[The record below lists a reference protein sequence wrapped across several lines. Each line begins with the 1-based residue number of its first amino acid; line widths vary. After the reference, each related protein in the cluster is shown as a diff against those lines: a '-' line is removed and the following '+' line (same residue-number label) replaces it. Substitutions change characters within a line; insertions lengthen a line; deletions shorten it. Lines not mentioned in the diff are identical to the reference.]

1 MTAILLYL
9 GKSAVALAV
18 FYMFYRLLL
27 SKETFHRL
35 NRIVLL
41 GTAALSF
48 VLPLCV
54 ITIREVVMLPSSEQS
69 AAESV
74 ASSAAV
80 EQIAASEPWWVTALC
95 AVCAVGVLV
104 SLGFTLL
111 SIIRVKQIIARGES
125 IPQPDGVTL
134 VLLDE
139 QVAPFSWMRHIVMSR
154 ADYEAGAEQILV
166 HEKAHIAYGH
176 SIDLLFA
183 DVVTALQWFNP
194 AVWMLKSDLRALHEF
209 EADDAVLRSGANV
222 KEYQYLLIK
231 KAVGKSGYSVA
242 NSFNHSTLKNR
253 ITMMSNKKSSR
264 MGAWKALYVLPLV
277 GVSLVATAET
287 KVDYRYEEQSVAAV
301 QDTIKVNTVMTS
313 FTVKGNVKIGD
324 LPEGK
329 PLFVIDGK
337 VADADFDLKK
347 IDPKTIESMEVIKNE
362 TAVEKYGEA
371 AKNGVIVIK
380 LKSQEPQEEEVI
392 PFQFAGEKPG
402 FNGGDVNEFSKWVA
416 QNMQYPEE
424 ALKKNLSGRV
434 MVSFVVGS
442 DGVIR
447 NVKVL
452 RGVDPILDAE
462 AVRVV
467 SSSPKWT
474 PATKDGEPVA
484 INYTFPVVFVNR
496 KI

>member
-1 MTAILLYL
+1 MTAILIYL

-27 SKETFHRL
+27 SKETFHRI

-54 ITIREVVMLPSSEQS
+54 ITIREVVVLPSSGQ
-69 AAESV
+69 AAVETV
-74 ASSAAV
+74 ASGAAV
-80 EQIAASEPWWVTALC
+80 EQIAVAEPWWVVALC
-95 AVCAVGVLV
+95 AVCAVGALA
-104 SLGFTLL
+104 SLGFTLF
-111 SIIRVKQIIARGES
+111 SIIRVKQIIARGEC
-125 IPQPDGVTL
+125 ILQKDGVKL
-134 VLLDE
+134 VLIEE
-139 QVAPFSWMRHIVMSR
+139 QVAPFSWMKHIVLSR

-166 HEKAHIAYGH
+166 HERAHIAYGH
-176 SIDLLFA
+176 SIDLLFV
-183 DVVTALQWFNP
+183 DLVTALQWFNP
-194 AVWMLKSDLRALHEF
+194 AIWMLRSDLRALHEF
-209 EADDAVLRSGANV
+209 EADDAVLISGADV

-287 KVDYRYEEQSVAAV
+287 KVDYRYEEQPVAAV
-301 QDTIKVNTVMTS
+301 QDTIKVNTVMVGS
-313 FTVKGNVKIGD
+313 FPVKGNIKIEEI
-324 LPEGK
+324 PEGK
-329 PLFVIDGK
+329 PRFVIDGK
-337 VADADFDLKK
+337 VMELDFDLKEV
-347 IDPKTIESMEVIKNE
+347 DPKTIESMEVLKDE
-362 TAVEKYGEA
+362 TAIEKYGEI
-371 AKNGVIVIK
+371 AKNGVIVIN
-380 LKSQEPQEEEVI
+380 LKKQEPQEEEVI
-392 PFQFAGEKPG
+392 SFQFAGEKPS
-402 FNGGDVNEFSKWVA
+402 FNGGDVNDFNKWVA
-416 QNMQYPEE
+416 QNMRYPEE
-424 ALKKNLSGRV
+424 AIKKKLSGRV

-442 DGVIR
+442 DGVVKD
-447 NVKVL
+447 VKVL
-452 RGVDPILDAE
+452 RGVDPLLDAE

-484 INYTFPVVFVNR
+484 INYTFPVIFATR
-496 KI
+496 